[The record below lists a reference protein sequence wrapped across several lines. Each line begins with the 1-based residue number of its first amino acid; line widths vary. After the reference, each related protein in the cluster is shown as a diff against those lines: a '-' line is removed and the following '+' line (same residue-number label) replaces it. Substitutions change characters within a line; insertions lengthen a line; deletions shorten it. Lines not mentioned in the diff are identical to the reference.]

1 MGDGGTPP
9 FYTGGGL
16 HIDPPHT
23 HTQTPTHTHTLFTV
37 TSPPAEL
44 GFVSRYQIIAN
55 FGTSIFKVFAGRAP
69 TPPAK
74 RFAASALTCRG
85 LPLAKFQDLET
96 LSYHYLYM
104 VSSDTQG
111 SAGGGVKL
119 PPHFSPFL
127 AYLLD
132 FPNINSCDNFK
143 DLKDILR
150 SYNFTCRCGSCF
162 ACTFM

>member
-1 MGDGGTPP
+1 MHPQMHSRKCRAKCRPTIGRSVDRWGTGAPP
-9 FYTGGGL
+9 HFIRGGL

-23 HTQTPTHTHTLFTV
+23 HTQTPTYTHTHTHTLFTV

-96 LSYHYLYM
+96 SYHYLYM

-111 SAGGGVKL
+111 SAGGGGL
-119 PPHFSPFL
+119 NSPLIFHLFL
-127 AYLLD
+127 
-132 FPNINSCDNFK
+132 
-143 DLKDILR
+143 R
-150 SYNFTCRCGSCF
+150 TC
-162 ACTFM
+162 

>member
-1 MGDGGTPP
+1 MDDICTNVCTRTTLVNAGPNVGLLLAGAS
-9 FYTGGGL
+9 TGGGRG
-16 HIDPPHT
+16 HPPNFIRGGYISIRHT
-23 HTQTPTHTHTLFTV
+23 HKHLHTHTHTHTLFTV

-111 SAGGGVKL
+111 SAGGG
-119 PPHFSPFL
+119 
-127 AYLLD
+127 
-132 FPNINSCDNFK
+132 
-143 DLKDILR
+143 
-150 SYNFTCRCGSCF
+150 G
-162 ACTFM
+162 